1 MMESKVD
8 DISKDLKALSKD
20 TKDLAR
26 EAKSQALEKTGELS
40 KKYVEFLDS
49 AIAAAKEVPTVAV
62 KKTKEIASTTDDYVT
77 HNPWRAVTISA
88 GLGLVLGFLFSRK

>member
-1 MMESKVD
+1 MMEAKVD
-8 DISKDLKALSKD
+8 NITNDLKALSKD
-20 TKDLAR
+20 AKELAH
-26 EAKSQALEKTGELS
+26 EAKNHALNKSGELN

-49 AIAAAKEVPTVAV
+49 ALSAAKVMPAAAAK
-62 KKTKEIASTTDDYVT
+62 KTKAVAATTDDFVN